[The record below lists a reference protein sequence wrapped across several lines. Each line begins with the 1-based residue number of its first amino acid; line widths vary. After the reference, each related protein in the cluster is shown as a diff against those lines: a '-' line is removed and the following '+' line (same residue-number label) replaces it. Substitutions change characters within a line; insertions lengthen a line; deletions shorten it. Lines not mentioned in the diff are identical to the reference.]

1 MIRGPPS
8 FTRTDT
14 LFPYTPLF
22 RPPDRPLPLP
32 ALAAAAVAP
41 LRTPQL
47 LRPENTGDVDAA
59 RKDMLCSVPDGA
71 RCDRRNG
78 IAPGHYVVEGSSGRE
93 GSANRICRFEWI
105 VPRLGNRPSDL
116 IASACDIGARHRV
129 GC

>member
-1 MIRGPPS
+1 
-8 FTRTDT
+8 
-14 LFPYTPLF
+14 
-22 RPPDRPLPLP
+22 
-32 ALAAAAVAP
+32 
-41 LRTPQL
+41 
-47 LRPENTGDVDAA
+47 
-59 RKDMLCSVPDGA
+59 MLCGVPDGA

-129 GC
+129 GCSCGQRPIKRSLELHDIDPPPENRMDPKDVATKSISRIVTDQHPNTIPNETGKAP

>member
-1 MIRGPPS
+1 MLRRPPRS
-8 FTRTDT
+8 TRTDT
-14 LFPYTPLF
+14 LFPYTTLF
-22 RPPDRPLPLP
+22 RSPPDRPLPLP

-105 VPRLGNRPSDL
+105 VPRLGHRP
-116 IASACDIGARHRV
+116 
-129 GC
+129 